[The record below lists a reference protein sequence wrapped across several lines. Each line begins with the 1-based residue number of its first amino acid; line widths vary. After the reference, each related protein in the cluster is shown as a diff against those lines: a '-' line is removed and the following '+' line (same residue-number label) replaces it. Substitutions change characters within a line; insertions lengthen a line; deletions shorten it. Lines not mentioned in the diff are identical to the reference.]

1 MAFCALAVAALA
13 IGPFLYRSMLPTPS
27 GEPVATCSFLFI
39 TGGLFVLF
47 AAAAIWLLQRSR
59 RSRRPES
66 DRGLREAVMGGNE
79 TPPSRTGGAS
89 QIDG

>member
-1 MAFCALAVAALA
+1 MAALA
-13 IGPFLYRSMLPTPS
+13 IGPFLYRSLLPTPS

-47 AAAAIWLLQRSR
+47 AAAAIWLLRSR